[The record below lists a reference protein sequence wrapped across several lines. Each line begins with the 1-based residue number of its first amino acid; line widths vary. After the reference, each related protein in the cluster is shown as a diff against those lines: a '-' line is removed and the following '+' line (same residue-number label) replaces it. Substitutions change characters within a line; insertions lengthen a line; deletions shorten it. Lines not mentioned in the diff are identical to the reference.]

1 MSEPAAAIRPISSES
16 NPERVLPPCGPA
28 SPFAAK
34 RWSRAHGAL
43 SLLLLLLLVPGSLLL
58 GGDAPTSTA
67 TPAENWVL
75 NLFTDLDGFRSMTFR
90 GATVRPAADGSIAV
104 TDLNVT
110 VFSGDASARVE
121 TIILSEDAVF
131 QPKANNVNGTK
142 NVRVIRDE
150 LEVTGSD
157 WSYEH
162 AGKKVSISKNV
173 RVVYRAPLKI
183 PL

>member
-1 MSEPAAAIRPISSES
+1 
-16 NPERVLPPCGPA
+16 
-28 SPFAAK
+28 
-34 RWSRAHGAL
+34 
-43 SLLLLLLLVPGSLLL
+43 
-58 GGDAPTSTA
+58 
-67 TPAENWVL
+67 
-75 NLFTDLDGFRSMTFR
+75 
-90 GATVRPAADGSIAV
+90 V

-110 VFSGDASARVE
+110 VFSGDAAARVE

-162 AGKKVSISKNV
+162 AGKKVSINKNV